1 MPVARQAIVA
11 QALNDIGL
19 LLDARAPLARMLA
32 CSGTPGCTKAG
43 ADTKADAQRLA
54 ERLGLNGPAQVHLS
68 GCPRSCA
75 AAHIAPYTLLAQPG
89 GRYDLY
95 RREQGQAGF
104 GRLLATSLDIDQAG
118 ERLAAGKSE

>member
-1 MPVARQAIVA
+1 VAEV
-11 QALNDIGL
+11 LTDLGL
-19 LLDARAPLARMLA
+19 LLEARAPLARLLA
-32 CSGTPGCTKAG
+32 CSGSAGCAKAC
-43 ADTKADAQRLA
+43 ADTKADARRLA
-54 ERLGLNGPAQVHLS
+54 ERLGPHGPTQVHLS

-118 ERLAAGKSE
+118 ERLAVGNSE

>member
-1 MPVARQAIVA
+1 VAEAMS
-11 QALNDIGL
+11 DFGL
-19 LLDARAPLARMLA
+19 LLDARAPLARTLA
-32 CSGTPGCTKAG
+32 CSGATGCAKAA
-43 ADTKADAQRLA
+43 ADTKADALRLA
-54 ERLGLNGPAQVHLS
+54 THLGPHRPAQVHLC

-118 ERLAAGKSE
+118 EQLAAGNSE